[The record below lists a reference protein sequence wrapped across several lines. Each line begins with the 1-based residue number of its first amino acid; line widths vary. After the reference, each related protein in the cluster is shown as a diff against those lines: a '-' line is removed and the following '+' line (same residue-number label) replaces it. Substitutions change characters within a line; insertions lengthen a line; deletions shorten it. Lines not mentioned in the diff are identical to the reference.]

1 MSKLVTL
8 NGSNDQELLSSIFD
22 NEIVVFEDIQ
32 GSKIWVNWDGK
43 EFTIKPKSIGSESI
57 NLIDLA
63 MQNYYN
69 PAIKFFESLDIRVKS
84 LLNRKWWFCF
94 EYFPDNQPANIEY
107 SRVPKNN
114 LVLTALN
121 KSGKYDFSI
130 EELDEYARLFDVD
143 ILPIVFQGKL
153 TERMVEAIKY
163 FINTSEDDLE
173 YIFGEKSFAFF
184 FYKILN
190 PSSQNSFLMEDEDYQ
205 SNLEK
210 LIVRTKKGDLS
221 FEILNPLYKRISDN
235 NSTDFVEIYTLI
247 LVNFLNFCQS
257 FNLDEVKLK
266 GSKRD
271 EIYIYLI
278 SKLFNVYI
286 SEVKQDLLDFD
297 FTVPE
302 FFDKEKFKINT
313 ELISNKLTKDYIKES
328 DKLEYIFKVILGSF
342 SKKRKKPIGVF
353 DSGYGGLTILSSLRE
368 KMPQYD
374 FIYFGDNARAP
385 YGNRSFDVVYSYTL
399 AAVEFLFSQGCNL
412 IIIACNTSSAKALRT
427 IQQNDLHRFG
437 PNKRVL
443 GVIRPSTEQI
453 GDLTKTN
460 CVGILGTL
468 GTINSSSYPIE
479 LAKFAPD
486 IEVHQHACPM
496 WVPLIENQQYEHP
509 AGKQFILEDVQ
520 QLLSKN
526 EQIDTILLACTHY
539 PVLQE
544 QLQQLVGP
552 NIQIVPQGPIV
563 AEKLAAYLDAHPEM
577 EQRLSKNGEVGF
589 FTSETPV
596 VFNQKASHFFGQK
609 VEAEHHSF

>member
-1 MSKLVTL
+1 
-8 NGSNDQELLSSIFD
+8 
-22 NEIVVFEDIQ
+22 
-32 GSKIWVNWDGK
+32 
-43 EFTIKPKSIGSESI
+43 
-57 NLIDLA
+57 
-63 MQNYYN
+63 
-69 PAIKFFESLDIRVKS
+69 LDIRVKS

-143 ILPIVFQGKL
+143 MLPIVFQGKL
-153 TERMVEAIKY
+153 NERMIEAIKY

-173 YIFGEKSFAFF
+173 YIFGERSFAFF

-257 FNLDEVKLK
+257 FNLDEIKLK

-342 SKKRKKPIGVF
+342 SKKRKKPIGIFTDNTVILFNVF
-353 DSGYGGLTILSSLRE
+353 VTDINNYIEKYMNKIHEVELTRAGLLDFGDFFEI
-368 KMPQYD
+368 QYD
-374 FIYFGDNARAP
+374 SDGEGEVYPD
-385 YGNRSFDVVYSYTL
+385 VYS
-399 AAVEFLFSQGCNL
+399 EFEKGAGEEKKKKGKGGKLPVSGEEG
-412 IIIACNTSSAKALRT
+412 KE
-427 IQQNDLHRFG
+427 
-437 PNKRVL
+437 P
-443 GVIRPSTEQI
+443 
-453 GDLTKTN
+453 TK
-460 CVGILGTL
+460 
-468 GTINSSSYPIE
+468 
-479 LAKFAPD
+479 
-486 IEVHQHACPM
+486 
-496 WVPLIENQQYEHP
+496 
-509 AGKQFILEDVQ
+509 
-520 QLLSKN
+520 
-526 EQIDTILLACTHY
+526 
-539 PVLQE
+539 
-544 QLQQLVGP
+544 
-552 NIQIVPQGPIV
+552 
-563 AEKLAAYLDAHPEM
+563 
-577 EQRLSKNGEVGF
+577 
-589 FTSETPV
+589 
-596 VFNQKASHFFGQK
+596 
-609 VEAEHHSF
+609 

>member
-143 ILPIVFQGKL
+143 MLPIVFQGKL
-153 TERMVEAIKY
+153 NERMIEAIKY

-257 FNLDEVKLK
+257 FNLDEIKLK

-353 DSGYGGLTILSSLRE
+353 TDNTVILFNVFVTDVSNYIEKYMNKIHEVELTRAGLLDFGDFFEI
-368 KMPQYD
+368 QYD
-374 FIYFGDNARAP
+374 SDGEGEVYPD
-385 YGNRSFDVVYSYTL
+385 VYS
-399 AAVEFLFSQGCNL
+399 EFEKGS
-412 IIIACNTSSAKALRT
+412 
-427 IQQNDLHRFG
+427 
-437 PNKRVL
+437 
-443 GVIRPSTEQI
+443 
-453 GDLTKTN
+453 GDEKKKKGKGGKLPVGGGEEGKEPTK
-460 CVGILGTL
+460 
-468 GTINSSSYPIE
+468 
-479 LAKFAPD
+479 
-486 IEVHQHACPM
+486 
-496 WVPLIENQQYEHP
+496 
-509 AGKQFILEDVQ
+509 
-520 QLLSKN
+520 
-526 EQIDTILLACTHY
+526 
-539 PVLQE
+539 
-544 QLQQLVGP
+544 
-552 NIQIVPQGPIV
+552 
-563 AEKLAAYLDAHPEM
+563 
-577 EQRLSKNGEVGF
+577 
-589 FTSETPV
+589 
-596 VFNQKASHFFGQK
+596 
-609 VEAEHHSF
+609 